1 MPSAEAP
8 PVVPLPQEKR
18 EEQAAPQE
26 GQEEA
31 AEANVT
37 PKAHQPGSRARV
49 EYRDQD
55 GNLLDEEFVSQL
67 AKEGKVQF
75 ETRHETQTRL
85 EHAHEVDM
93 VDGKVA
99 PPAPPVAPPHP
110 DVEGQDPETV
120 GKEPPV
126 VEDGPAS
133 AAGQGSPLGQEERSP
148 EPKPAEEP
156 NEATN

>member
-1 MPSAEAP
+1 M
-8 PVVPLPQEKR
+8 VPLPQENQ
-18 EEQAAPQE
+18 ENQAAPQE
-26 GQEEA
+26 QEEA
-31 AEANVT
+31 PEANVT
-37 PKAHQPGSRARV
+37 PKAHKPGTKARV
-49 EYRDQD
+49 EYRDQN
-55 GNLLDEEFVSQL
+55 GNLLDEEFVNQL

-99 PPAPPVAPPHP
+99 PPAPPAPPHP
-110 DVEGQDPETV
+110 DVEGQNPETV

-148 EPKPAEEP
+148 EAKPASEG